1 MVRRHHPLHPPGG
14 VAAADADAAV
24 AVLTVDVAAFAA
36 MAGRL

>member
-14 VAAADADAAV
+14 VAAADAAV
-24 AVLTVDVAAFAA
+24 AVLTVDVAAFAV